1 MKIISKNFKN
11 ESNGSIAM
19 KPTDEE
25 DIWYAY
31 NLIRAG
37 DMVKMKVFR
46 KVTNKV
52 GDFGVKKVKRKA
64 IKLMLKVLKV
74 SFQSDDKGT
83 SLSLKTKNLSE
94 NDQVMIGQVQT
105 VDVTLL

>member
-11 ESNGSIAM
+11 ESKGSIAM
-19 KPTDEE
+19 KPTEEE

-37 DMVKMKVFR
+37 DMIKMKVFR

-52 GDFGVKKVKRKA
+52 GDYGVKKVKRKTL
-64 IKLMLKVLKV
+64 KLRLKVLKV
-74 SFQSDDKGT
+74 TF
-83 SLSLKTKNLSE
+83 
-94 NDQVMIGQVQT
+94 
-105 VDVTLL
+105 